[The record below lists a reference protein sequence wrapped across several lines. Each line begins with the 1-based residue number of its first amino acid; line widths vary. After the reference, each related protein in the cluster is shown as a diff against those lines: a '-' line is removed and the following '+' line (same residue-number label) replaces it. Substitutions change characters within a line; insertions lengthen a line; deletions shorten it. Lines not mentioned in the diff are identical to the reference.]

1 MRGTGE
7 HTNHIRLER
16 IARAGALPQRLFHED
31 PPSDGK
37 GDPLD
42 RAQQLTEEELWLA
55 TVERAASER
64 LQEQEAEA
72 LRRIGRYGRCVE
84 CDASIPPARLQAC
97 PWAIRCVPC
106 QTTYEESAR
115 GARRVESYDRAA
127 VFSHDMLE
135 TTS

>member
-1 MRGTGE
+1 MRGTVE
-7 HTNHIRLER
+7 YTNHIRLER
-16 IARAGALPQRLFHED
+16 TAHAGALAQRLFHED
-31 PPSDGK
+31 PPCDRN

-55 TVERAASER
+55 TLERAAIEQQ
-64 LQEQEAEA
+64 QEQEAEA
-72 LRRIGRYGRCVE
+72 LRKEGRYGRCVDCE
-84 CDASIPPARLQAC
+84 ASIPPARLQAC